1 MDILNSGELRLAAA
15 AGLLG
20 GGWHLDGAAPHW
32 AEGDLD
38 PAAAVS
44 LAGRGREYV
53 APVFTLRRIWRL
65 GTASSGQCCQPV
77 VRVGGHHQMRC
88 YPRYLQHQPPVTT
101 SRAAERVIVT
111 T

>member
-1 MDILNSGELRLAAA
+1 MDTLNSGELRLAAA

-53 APVFTLRRIWRL
+53 APVFTLRRLRRL
-65 GTASSGQCCQPV
+65 GRPLVAGVASQWSGLVATIRCDV
-77 VRVGGHHQMRC
+77 ILVISSTSHQ
-88 YPRYLQHQPPVTT
+88 
-101 SRAAERVIVT
+101 
-111 T
+111 

>member
-1 MDILNSGELRLAAA
+1 MDTLNSGELRLAAA

-44 LAGRGREYV
+44 LAGRGRV
-53 APVFTLRRIWRL
+53 APVFTPRRL
-65 GTASSGQCCQPV
+65 GTASSGQCCQAV

>member
-1 MDILNSGELRLAAA
+1 MDTLNSGELRLAAA

-44 LAGRGREYV
+44 LTYEN
-53 APVFTLRRIWRL
+53 
-65 GTASSGQCCQPV
+65 
-77 VRVGGHHQMRC
+77 M
-88 YPRYLQHQPPVTT
+88 
-101 SRAAERVIVT
+101 
-111 T
+111 